1 MSIEFSFYCLYIA
14 NSLEHFLFPFS
25 YIIIRTW
32 CKSNGKALSI
42 FFHIGAIRFV
52 RMFSIWRFCSV
63 HVVPP
68 LWPSSFSELAI
79 IGLVHL
85 ATHLWLWVTTQRKLG
100 ICNRSILGSHSHI
113 RKSWNILLRTYV
125 ILRFFCESLVHC
137 RSVAQSCPSLCNPL
151 DCSTPDFPVFH
162 HLPEFAQTHVNW
174 VCDAI
179 QPSHLLLSP
188 SLPAFNLF
196 PASGSFLM
204 SRLWLIV
211 AST

>member
-1 MSIEFSFYCLYIA
+1 MLIEFSFYCLYIA
-14 NSLEHFLFPFS
+14 NSLEHFLFSFS

-52 RMFSIWRFCSV
+52 RMFYIWPFCSV
-63 HVVPP
+63 QVVPP
-68 LWPSSFSELAI
+68 LWPSSFSVLAI

-85 ATHLWLWVTTQRKLG
+85 ATHIWLWVTTQRKLG
-100 ICNRSILGSHSHI
+100 ICKKNILGSRSHT

-125 ILRFFCESLVHC
+125 ILRFFSESLVYCH
-137 RSVAQSCPSLCNPL
+137 SVAQSCLSLCDPL
-151 DCSTPDFPVFH
+151 DCSTPDFPIFH

-188 SLPAFNLF
+188 SLPAFNLSQHQGLF
-196 PASGSFLM
+196 
-204 SRLWLIV
+204 
-211 AST
+211 